1 MEAGTRNYGGLSAD
15 ERRAR
20 RRAMLLDAALDV
32 CGTEGWSAT
41 TMTAVCARARLTERY
56 FYESFADR
64 DELLVAVFDRIA
76 EEAAEVVLAATE
88 RAPRDARERSRA
100 AIEAFV
106 ELMTDDPRKGRVAF
120 VEAMGSEALMRRRFE
135 TIRTFAALLADEARA
150 FYGAGSEAE
159 GEARRRGSAAVE
171 AAVSEAERVLQV
183 TSFLL
188 VGGLAE
194 TLIAWLGGDVERGR
208 AELVEDV
215 TDLFVATG
223 EAAVAIAARRAAG

>member
-1 MEAGTRNYGGLSAD
+1 
-15 ERRAR
+15 
-20 RRAMLLDAALDV
+20 MLMDAALEI
-32 CGTEGWSAT
+32 CGTQGWSAT
-41 TMTAVCARARLTERY
+41 TMTAVCSRARLTERY

-76 EEAAEVVLAATE
+76 GEAAEVVLAATE
-88 RAPRDARERSRA
+88 AAPDAARERTRA
-100 AIEAFV
+100 AVTAFV

-135 TIRTFAALLADEARA
+135 SIGTFAGLLAEQARVY
-150 FYGAGSEAE
+150 YGT
-159 GEARRRGSAAVE
+159 GE
-171 AAVSEAERVLQV
+171 EAERILQV

-194 TLIAWLGGDVERGR
+194 TLIAWLRGEVASSR
-208 AELVEDV
+208 EELIGDV

-223 EAAVAIAARRAAG
+223 EAAVGIAGRRAGG

>member
-1 MEAGTRNYGGLSAD
+1 MEASARTYGGLSAG

-20 RRAMLLDAALDV
+20 RRAMLLDAGLEV
-32 CGTEGWSAT
+32 CGTEGWAAT
-41 TMTAVCARARLTERY
+41 TMTAVCSRARLTERY

-88 RAPRDARERSRA
+88 RAPHDARARSRA

-135 TIRTFAALLADEARA
+135 TIRTFAALLAEQARS
-150 FYGAGSEAE
+150 FYGTGPES
-159 GEARRRGSAAVE
+159 
-171 AAVSEAERVLQV
+171 ERVLEI

-194 TLIAWLGGDVERGR
+194 TLIAWLDGHVERSR
-208 AELVEDV
+208 DALIEDV

-223 EAAVAIAARRAAG
+223 EAAVQIAARRAGG

>member
-1 MEAGTRNYGGLSAD
+1 MEAKTRNYGGLSAD

-20 RRAMLLDAALDV
+20 RRAMLLDAALNV

-135 TIRTFAALLADEARA
+135 TIRTFAALLAEQARG
-150 FYGAGSEAE
+150 FFGTGSDAE
-159 GEARRRGSAAVE
+159 G
-171 AAVSEAERVLQV
+171 EAERVLQV

-215 TDLFVATG
+215 TDLFVAAG